1 MLGCPGLLIT
11 LFLPCLALYKHSNH
25 SFYQCPLPFFITQT
39 FPLTPGLPRGGG
51 GEWGQNN
58 LTGALWSDEQNVL
71 SHWGTVCQLTPVYID
86 LSKYF

>member
-51 GEWGQNN
+51 EDN
-58 LTGALWSDEQNVL
+58 LTGALWSDEQTTCSVTLGNSVSTYPCL
-71 SHWGTVCQLTPVYID
+71 ST
-86 LSKYF
+86 

>member
-51 GEWGQNN
+51 GGQFDRRIMVRRADNMFCHTGEQCVN
-58 LTGALWSDEQNVL
+58 LPLFTS
-71 SHWGTVCQLTPVYID
+71 T
-86 LSKYF
+86 